1 MTVGEI
7 TKACG
12 FKELCA
18 AEPDREAASVYCGDL
33 LSGVM
38 AGAPEDC
45 AWVTVMGNVNAAA
58 VAFRTNAACI
68 VLAEGREADRDLTA
82 KAREHGINVLGTDLP
97 VFEAA
102 LKIYCLIKNKNI

>member
-12 FKELCA
+12 FGTLCA
-18 AEPDREAASVYCGDL
+18 AKPDRAVTSVYCGDL